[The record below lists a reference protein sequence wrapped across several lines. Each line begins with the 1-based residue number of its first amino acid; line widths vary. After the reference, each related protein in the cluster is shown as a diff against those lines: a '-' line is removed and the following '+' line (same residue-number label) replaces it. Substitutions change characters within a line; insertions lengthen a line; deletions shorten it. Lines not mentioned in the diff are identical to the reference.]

1 MTTKRRFDL
10 KPAGRVAG
18 SALLFLV
25 IPVVFFVAVAQLT
38 RAKGP
43 QWLAFSFENPYNYL
57 MNSLL
62 LVTGRTPSSIEHP
75 GTTTQ
80 VFGAM
85 VLRVSS
91 MKSADD
97 LVTSVLQNPEK
108 NIQTLHRA
116 LLTLTAMILWLG
128 PWITA
133 SLLRNLIVGLLIQM
147 PCLFYQTLLDFGTL
161 FGSDLMVV
169 PFSVIAICCCTLLVA
184 PSSYPQSLQI
194 LLGITDRST
203 HSGSTRFTAIP
214 LIATIA
220 GLVCAFGMV
229 TKLDFFPLVL
239 VSLVCCQSSRNL
251 VAFAVAFLLG
261 LLFALLPIYSQ
272 LPRLV
277 SWCFGLVIHSD
288 VYASGPIGLPSPAV
302 YFSSLRDLLDSA
314 PLLLIV
320 QVVTVILLTI
330 ASFIPAQPRLVRPV
344 SLRLGWAVFVAQL
357 ISLLTVAKHPAEH
370 YLIPLCITTGLN
382 LVLVLFAFQSGEESV
397 VRRAIGWLA
406 LASLLVVGLTNFVQ
420 ETPTRCADLR
430 KKTADFLRLYK
441 HAQEIAINNRRV
453 DYFFS
458 DSPEYALCYGNDF
471 AAKAFGQQLS
481 NLYPDRLFFEMFTA
495 RFETFTDSIE
505 PKVELQKYDHLYFF
519 GTKGHLPT
527 VDGLDPA
534 RFETI
539 DHAGDIYL
547 DGDIYLEKW
556 TRP

>member
-1 MTTKRRFDL
+1 VTTKRRFDL

-18 SALLFLV
+18 SALLFLIV
-25 IPVVFFVAVAQLT
+25 PVVFFIAVTQLT
-38 RAKGP
+38 RVKGP
-43 QWLAFSFENPYNYL
+43 QWVAFSFENPYNYL

-62 LVTGRTPSSIEHP
+62 LVDGRAPSSIEHP

-80 VFGAM
+80 VFGAT
-85 VLRVSS
+85 VLRLSS
-91 MKSADD
+91 TKSADD
-97 LVTSVLQNPEK
+97 LVASVLQNPEEH
-108 NIQTLHRA
+108 IRILYRA
-116 LLTLTAMILWLG
+116 LLTFSAMILWLG

-133 SLLRNLIVGLLIQM
+133 SALRNVVVGLLIQI
-147 PCLFYQTLLDFGTL
+147 PCLFSQALLLYGTL

-184 PSSYPQSLQI
+184 RSSYPQSLQI

-203 HSGSTRFTAIP
+203 NSGSTRSTAIP

-239 VSLVCCQSSRNL
+239 VSLVCCQGRRNL
-251 VAFAVAFLLG
+251 VAFAGAFLLG

-272 LPRLV
+272 LPRV
-277 SWCFGLVIHSD
+277 VTWIFGLVIHSD
-288 VYASGPIGLPSPAV
+288 AYGSGPVGLPSPGI
-302 YFSSLRDLLDSA
+302 YFSSLRALLLSA
-314 PLLLIV
+314 PVLLIIP
-320 QVVTVILLTI
+320 VVTVLLLTI

-344 SLRLGWAVFVAQL
+344 SLRLVWAVFGAQL

-370 YLIPLCITTGLN
+370 YLIPLSLTTGLN
-382 LVLVLFAFQSGEESV
+382 LVLVLFVFLSDGQSA

-406 LASLLVVGLTNFVQ
+406 LASLLVFGLINFVQ
-420 ETPTRCADLR
+420 DTPDLYADL
-430 KKTADFLRLYK
+430 KEQAADNQRLYK
-441 HAQEIAINNRRV
+441 HAKEIAVNNQRV

-481 NLYPDRLFFEMFTA
+481 NLYPGRLFFNIFNN
-495 RFETFTDSIE
+495 RFETFTDYIE
-505 PKVELQKYDHLYFF
+505 PKVELQKYDHLYFL

-527 VDGLDPA
+527 IDGLDPA
-534 RFETI
+534 TFETI
-539 DHAGDIYL
+539 DHAGDT
-547 DGDIYLEKW
+547 YLEKW

>member
-18 SALLFLV
+18 SALLFLIV
-25 IPVVFFVAVAQLT
+25 PVVFFIAVTQLT
-38 RAKGP
+38 RVKGP
-43 QWLAFSFENPYNYL
+43 QWVAFSFENPYNYL

-62 LVTGRTPSSIEHP
+62 LVDGRAPSSIEHP

-80 VFGAM
+80 VFGAT
-85 VLRVSS
+85 VLRLSS
-91 MKSADD
+91 TKSADD
-97 LVTSVLQNPEK
+97 LVASVLQNPEEH
-108 NIQTLHRA
+108 IRILYRA
-116 LLTLTAMILWLG
+116 LLTFSAMILWLG

-133 SLLRNLIVGLLIQM
+133 SALRNVVVGLLIQI
-147 PCLFYQTLLDFGTL
+147 PCLFSQALLLYGTL

-184 PSSYPQSLQI
+184 RSSYPQSLQI

-203 HSGSTRFTAIP
+203 NSGSTRSTAIP

-239 VSLVCCQSSRNL
+239 VSLVCCQGRRNL
-251 VAFAVAFLLG
+251 VAFAGAFLLG

-272 LPRLV
+272 LPRV
-277 SWCFGLVIHSD
+277 VTWIFGLVIHSD
-288 VYASGPIGLPSPAV
+288 AYGSGPVGLPSPGI
-302 YFSSLRDLLDSA
+302 YFSSLRALLLSA
-314 PLLLIV
+314 PVLLIIP
-320 QVVTVILLTI
+320 VVTVLLLTI

-344 SLRLGWAVFVAQL
+344 SLRLVWAVFGAQL

-370 YLIPLCITTGLN
+370 YLIPLSLTTGLN
-382 LVLVLFAFQSGEESV
+382 LVLVLFVFLSDGQSA

-406 LASLLVVGLTNFVQ
+406 LASLLVFGLINFVQ
-420 ETPTRCADLR
+420 DTPDLYADL
-430 KKTADFLRLYK
+430 KEQAADNQRLYK
-441 HAQEIAINNRRV
+441 HAKEIAVNNQRV

-481 NLYPDRLFFEMFTA
+481 NLYPGRLFFNIFNN
-495 RFETFTDSIE
+495 RFETFTDYIE
-505 PKVELQKYDHLYFF
+505 PKVELQKYDHLYFL

-527 VDGLDPA
+527 IDGLDPA
-534 RFETI
+534 TFETI
-539 DHAGDIYL
+539 DHAGDT
-547 DGDIYLEKW
+547 YLEKW

>member
-18 SALLFLV
+18 SALLFLIV
-25 IPVVFFVAVAQLT
+25 PVVFFIAVAQLT

-43 QWLAFSFENPYNYL
+43 QWVAFSFENPYNYL

-62 LVTGRTPSSIEHP
+62 LVNGRAPSSIEHP

-80 VFGAM
+80 VFGAT
-85 VLRVSS
+85 VLRLSS
-91 MKSADD
+91 TKSADD
-97 LVTSVLQNPEK
+97 LVASVLQHPEK
-108 NIQTLHRA
+108 HIRILYRA
-116 LLTLTAMILWLG
+116 LLTFTALILWLI

-133 SLLRNLIVGLLIQM
+133 NALRNVVVGLLIQI
-147 PCLFYQTLLDFGTL
+147 PCLFYQVLLDYGTL

-169 PFSVIAICCCTLLVA
+169 PFSVMAICCCTLLVA
-184 PSSYPQSLQI
+184 PGSHPQSLQI
-194 LLGITDRST
+194 LLGLTDRST
-203 HSGSTRFTAIP
+203 DSGSTRLTAIP
-214 LIATIA
+214 LVATIA

-239 VSLVCCQSSRNL
+239 VSLVCCQGRRNL

-272 LPRLV
+272 LPRV
-277 SWCFGLVIHSD
+277 VTWIFGLVIHRD
-288 VYASGPIGLPSPAV
+288 AYGSGPVGLPSPVV
-302 YFSSLRDLLDSA
+302 YFSSVRELLDSA
-314 PLLLIV
+314 PLLLIIP
-320 QVVTVILLTI
+320 VVTVLLLTM
-330 ASFIPAQPRLVRPV
+330 ASFIPAQPRPVRPV
-344 SLRLGWAVFVAQL
+344 SSRLFWAVFVVQL

-382 LVLVLFAFQSGEESV
+382 LVLVLFAFQSGEQSA

-406 LASLLVVGLTNFVQ
+406 LASLLVVGLTNFIQ
-420 ETPTRCADLR
+420 ETPDLYADLR
-430 KKTADFLRLYK
+430 QQAADHLRLHK
-441 HAQEIAINNRRV
+441 HAQEIAVNNQRV

-458 DSPEYALCYGNDF
+458 DSPEYALCYGNNY
-471 AAKAFGQQLS
+471 AGNAFGQQLS
-481 NLYPDRLFFEMFTA
+481 NLYPGRLFFNIFNS
-495 RFETFTDSIE
+495 RFETFTDYIL
-505 PKVELQKYDHLYFF
+505 PQVELQKYDHLYFL

-534 RFETI
+534 TFETI
-539 DHAGDIYL
+539 DHAGE
-547 DGDIYLEKW
+547 IYLEKW